1 MQKRKEGKKR
11 EVNTNGQPLDTYRYL
26 RKRLRELGIDLPYF
40 AELMDFST
48 QQTIYDRLSGRT
60 PWKIREIYQVMDIIK
75 EPYERIPVVFPPD
88 GVEYKQRGRP
98 KRERQKS
105 PKELLIEALGLME
118 AEEREETA

>member
-1 MQKRKEGKKR
+1 MGK
-11 EVNTNGQPLDTYRYL
+11 PLDTYRYL

-105 PKELLIEALGLME
+105 PKELHIEALGLME
-118 AEEREETA
+118 AEERKETA

>member
-1 MQKRKEGKKR
+1 MGKRI
-11 EVNTNGQPLDTYRYL
+11 DTYRYL
-26 RKRLRELGIDLPYF
+26 NRRLRELGIDLPYM
-40 AELMDFST
+40 AQLMGFST
-48 QQTIYDRLSGRT
+48 AHTLYERFTGRV

-118 AEEREETA
+118 AEERKETA

>member
-1 MQKRKEGKKR
+1 
-11 EVNTNGQPLDTYRYL
+11 
-26 RKRLRELGIDLPYF
+26 
-40 AELMDFST
+40 
-48 QQTIYDRLSGRT
+48 
-60 PWKIREIYQVMDIIK
+60 MDIIK